1 MIIELRIQ
9 TPESGVSFLQEELKM
24 KSFLPMSLI
33 TDKQNANSCSKLLTT
48 PVKSTSSS
56 SVSIKQT
63 LSSNKNIDFHIDN
76 GLKNE
81 HVSEVNKVKKVFFTT
96 DNNQI
101 KYNKIEKQTI
111 YATND
116 RIHTTTKS
124 NNNKSNNYIN
134 DTNSSNKNDNIQDII
149 TLNLSP
155 NPPENESPDQPT
167 GEWQKGAT

>member
-9 TPESGVSFLQEELKM
+9 TPESGVSFLREELKM

-56 SVSIKQT
+56 PASIKQT

-96 DNNQI
+96 DKNQI
-101 KYNKIEKQTI
+101 KYNKIEK
-111 YATND
+111 
-116 RIHTTTKS
+116 
-124 NNNKSNNYIN
+124 
-134 DTNSSNKNDNIQDII
+134 KNLCHQ
-149 TLNLSP
+149 
-155 NPPENESPDQPT
+155 
-167 GEWQKGAT
+167 